1 MPYVPEDVNTARAKV
16 IFAKYTQ
23 MSYSPEELGEN
34 VQHGKPC
41 LQYLTKSGEGV
52 DRHLQGHFCVRN
64 SPPPTHTHTPF
75 CFYSRFV
82 RTD

>member
-1 MPYVPEDVNTARAKV
+1 MPYVPEDVNNARAKV

-41 LQYLTKSGEGV
+41 L
-52 DRHLQGHFCVRN
+52 
-64 SPPPTHTHTPF
+64 
-75 CFYSRFV
+75 
-82 RTD
+82 